1 MHAKRAMTLFT
12 ALVSVTI
19 LADSAAGS
27 PQSSRPAGAAA
38 ASVGSFQRNVA
49 PILKNVCA
57 NCHNDRLASGGLN
70 VLRLAEPKA
79 LSENR
84 DTWEAIA
91 RQVRGGEMPPRGIP
105 RPAQA
110 ELEAF
115 VKHIEGVFDQ
125 QDRASKP
132 DPGRVTARRLNRS
145 EYSNTIRDLLG
156 LEFRADRAFPTDD
169 SGDGFD
175 NIADVLT
182 ISPLL
187 MEKYLT
193 AAERIATRA
202 LGLQTLSKPMEISY
216 SIRALLSGAPPPG
229 TGTIRRIDTDTIE
242 VTHRFDFDGE
252 YDIRIG
258 LPGERGAGAKP
269 VSMQVW
275 LDGKV
280 VDSRM
285 VETKPSGLVYFDP
298 FSEEQFRLSVSEGEH
313 VLRVGFVNDDFLAAV
328 PEKDYYNRRKNK
340 FPDTVTLVG
349 PFPSK
354 VEKASRQKILICDP
368 KTGQACVQKIV
379 ATLARRAYRRPVAPA
394 EVATLMRFVSESTS
408 KGHDLEYGIRT
419 AL

>member
-1 MHAKRAMTLFT
+1 MSAGRCGNWRRHSSEWARH
-12 ALVSVTI
+12 SVGRNQPMPPRRQPAATT
-19 LADSAAGS
+19 AAGS

-57 NCHNDRLASGGLN
+57 NCHNDRLTSGGLN

-110 ELEAF
+110 ELGAF

-202 LGLQTLSKPMEISY
+202 LGLQKLTKPMESSY
-216 SIRALLSGAPPPG
+216 SIRALLSG
-229 TGTIRRIDTDTIE
+229 
-242 VTHRFDFDGE
+242 
-252 YDIRIG
+252 
-258 LPGERGAGAKP
+258 
-269 VSMQVW
+269 
-275 LDGKV
+275 
-280 VDSRM
+280 
-285 VETKPSGLVYFDP
+285 
-298 FSEEQFRLSVSEGEH
+298 
-313 VLRVGFVNDDFLAAV
+313 
-328 PEKDYYNRRKNK
+328 
-340 FPDTVTLVG
+340 
-349 PFPSK
+349 
-354 VEKASRQKILICDP
+354 
-368 KTGQACVQKIV
+368 
-379 ATLARRAYRRPVAPA
+379 
-394 EVATLMRFVSESTS
+394 
-408 KGHDLEYGIRT
+408 
-419 AL
+419 